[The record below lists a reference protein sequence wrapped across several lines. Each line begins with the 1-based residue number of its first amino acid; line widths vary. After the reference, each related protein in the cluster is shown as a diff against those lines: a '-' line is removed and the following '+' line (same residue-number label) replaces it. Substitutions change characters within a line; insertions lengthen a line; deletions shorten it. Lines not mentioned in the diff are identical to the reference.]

1 MGKRMRMPLGI
12 SACLTGEEVRFDG
25 GHKRSR
31 FLTEVLS
38 EYVDWIPMCPEVQAG
53 LGVPRETFRLATGLG
68 DSPGVRMIGNRSDRD
83 VTEFMQT
90 ISSRMVEG
98 LGRLRG
104 FVLKKGSPSCGLERV
119 RVYDQNKAPTQ
130 RGRGIFADA
139 LARRYPLLPLEEEGR
154 LEDPRIREHFIT
166 RIFTYDRW
174 IRFVELQP
182 SANGLVRFHTEHK
195 MLLMAHNQQI
205 ADELGRLVSRAGEA
219 DLDSLLESYEAGL
232 MTALSRIAS
241 RGRHANALEHLAGF
255 LKRDL
260 EPADRREMREIIQ
273 DYRKGRLPLVV
284 PLTLLFHHFRHLR
297 DDWVDCQV
305 YLQPYPGELAL
316 RSVI

>member
-1 MGKRMRMPLGI
+1 MSKRGGIPVGI

-31 FLTEVLS
+31 FLTEVLGD
-38 EYVDWIPMCPEVQAG
+38 YVNWVPMCPEVRAG
-53 LGVPRETFRLATGLG
+53 LGVPRETFRLAKDFG
-68 DSPGVRMIGNRSDRD
+68 DVPGVRMVGNRSDRD
-83 VTEFMQT
+83 VTEVMQT
-90 ISSRMVEG
+90 TASRIVEE

-119 RVYDQNKAPTQ
+119 RVYDHNKAPTQ
-130 RGRGIFADA
+130 RGRGIFADT

-154 LEDPRIREHFIT
+154 LEDPRIRENFIT

-174 IRFVELQP
+174 IRFVESKP
-182 SANGLVRFHTEHK
+182 SANGVVRFHTEHK
-195 MLLMAHNQQI
+195 MLLMAHHQQI
-205 ADELGRLVSRAGEA
+205 AGELGRLVARAGEA
-219 DLDSLLESYEAGL
+219 DLDRLLESYEAGL
-232 MTALSRIAS
+232 MKALARIAS

-260 EPADRREMREIIQ
+260 ESADRLEMSDIIRNYRE
-273 DYRKGRLPLVV
+273 GRLPLVV
-284 PLTLLFHHFRHLR
+284 PLTLLYHHFRHLK

-305 YLQPYPGELAL
+305 YLQPYPSELAL